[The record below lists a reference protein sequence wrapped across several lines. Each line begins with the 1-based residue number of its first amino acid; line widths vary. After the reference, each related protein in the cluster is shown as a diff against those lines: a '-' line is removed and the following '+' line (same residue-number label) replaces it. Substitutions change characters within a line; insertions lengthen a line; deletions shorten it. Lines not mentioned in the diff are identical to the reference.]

1 MRYSRHFFCTA
12 ILAPAVIV
20 VAAVSPLQ
28 ASDLDSRV
36 EYTIKNSYNF
46 KAYLAQDDIAVHC
59 SAGVVT
65 LSGIVLEDYDRS
77 LAAETAADIAGVK
90 SVINEITVKGAQPNE
105 QSDDWITMKVKG
117 ALAYH
122 KHVSATGTDVETVA
136 GVVTLKGQVASEA
149 QKELTTEYALDVD
162 GVKKVDN
169 QQTVVGTP
177 AHRTVGAKIDDA
189 SITAQVKAALLAHR
203 GTHMLSTRVKTD
215 RGVVTIRGEARN
227 PAEKE
232 LVTRL
237 VADLRGV
244 RKVHNRMTV
253 AQ

>member
-1 MRYSRHFFCTA
+1 M
-12 ILAPAVIV
+12 
-20 VAAVSPLQ
+20 
-28 ASDLDSRV
+28 
-36 EYTIKNSYNF
+36 
-46 KAYLAQDDIAVHC
+46 
-59 SAGVVT
+59 T
-65 LSGIVLEDYDRS
+65 LSGRVSSAAHRA
-77 LAAETAADIAGVK
+77 LAEDIARNVEGVK
-90 SVINEITVKGAQPNE
+90 DVKDNL
-105 QSDDWITMKVKG
+105 V
-117 ALAYH
+117 
-122 KHVSATGTDVETVA
+122 
-136 GVVTLKGQVASEA
+136 VASAAPSRKTLAE
-149 QKELTTEYALDVD
+149 
-162 GVKKVDN
+162 
-169 QQTVVGTP
+169 
-177 AHRTVGAKIDDA
+177 KIDDA